1 MTDWTTDDTKENLD
15 IAIVGMSCR
24 FPGAGSTD
32 EFWRNLRDGK
42 ESITLYS
49 NEELE
54 GLGVDAAALR
64 NSSFVKAGSL
74 IPNVD
79 LFDARFFG
87 YSPKEAEILDPQHR
101 IFLECAWEALENAGY
116 DANKY
121 AGLIGVYAGMS
132 LSTYLLYNLL
142 AASSYLVSEDS
153 FQVMLG
159 NDKDFISTRVSY
171 ELNLKGPSIDVQTG
185 CSTSLVAVH
194 LAAQSLISYQCDMAL
209 AGGVSIQVPQR
220 TGYYYQEGGISSPD
234 GHCRA
239 FDAKAEGTIFGS
251 GVGIVVLKRLG
262 DALADNDSIH
272 AIIKGTA
279 INNDGSS
286 KIGYTAPSVE
296 GQSQVISMAQ
306 LIAGIEPET
315 ITYVETHGTGTALGD
330 PIEVRALTRAFQ
342 ASTDK
347 RQFCGIGSV
356 KSNIGHLDAAAGVA
370 SLIKT
375 TLSLKHKLIP
385 PSLHF
390 HSPNPKIDFENSP
403 FYVNAQLARWDSP
416 HSPRR
421 AGVSSFG
428 IGGTNAHVI
437 LEEAPERAAS
447 AQSRQWQLLV
457 LSARTDSALDNATAN
472 LATHLKQNAEVNL
485 ADVAYTL
492 QVGRKAFTHRR
503 AAVCQSPEDAV
514 SVLESAD
521 PQRLITGFEDSSD
534 RQVVFMFPGGG
545 AQYVGMGA
553 GLYASEPVFAKEVD
567 VCCEI
572 LRPWLGY
579 DLRRMIYPDQHLYE
593 QTSQRF
599 NQTSVALPAL
609 FTIEYALAQLW
620 MSWGVRPQVMIGHSM
635 GEYTAACLAGIFSLE
650 DALWLVLNRGKLFE
664 ELDRGAM
671 LSVNMTE
678 QEATEMMSEEL
689 SIAAI
694 NSARQCVVSGREE
707 AIEEYARQLEKS
719 GKEYRRIHIEV
730 AAHSQMVEP
739 ILDRFEEI
747 VAGMK
752 KAEPAIEII
761 SNVTGT
767 WLTEEEAKSAR
778 YWRRQLRETVRFGE
792 GIEELI
798 KEWGRVMV
806 EVGPGQTLSTLVKLG
821 GELGR
826 GEVVINTMR
835 HPYDRQEDE
844 VYLGQALGKVWM
856 SGVDVDWEGY
866 YRPERRKR
874 VELPTYPFERQRY
887 WIEAGEGRTETT
899 ARREQRKG
907 KNKEISEW
915 YYIESWKRSLTAGRK
930 KKKEKEEGGD
940 KGLWLVMDEETGIGE
955 ELVRRMREGGKEVER
970 VRRGGRYEEEEGEGY
985 RLRERERGDYLE
997 MMMRLEERGKKIR
1010 HIVHLWGL
1018 VEGKEREIVEEERF
1032 DEEQRR
1038 VSYSVMYVA
1047 QGLMKEK
1054 ATERVKM
1061 SVVTRGAV
1069 EVESVD
1075 VVEAEKATVLGAS
1088 KVIEQESGNI
1098 EVRVIDIGERES
1110 REKAIEEIETEIEG
1124 EGGEGVVAY
1133 RGGRRNVQEY
1143 KRVKLEGEEEVLRQR
1158 GVYVI
1163 AGGLGG
1169 VGMIIGEY
1177 LAKEM
1182 KGRMVLVGRRGL
1194 PEREEWG
1201 RYEEEEGEESR
1212 ERRLIKRIRRM
1223 EELGGEVIVKRGDVS
1238 REEEMREVIEET
1250 YKRYGELNGV
1260 IYAAG
1265 LAGMEALKLIPEV
1278 DEAEFDRHFQTKVYG
1293 LHALEKALK
1302 GRDLDFCLLMSS
1314 NAAILGGVGSLCY
1327 SAANTYMDAF
1337 AQSHNKRNEGRWI
1350 SANWDG
1356 WLLED
1361 TGRLSSS
1368 YQTSLDQYAMTPDE
1382 SVEAFR
1388 QIVSFAPPGQIIVS
1402 TGDLT
1407 SRLDLWIKGNAQK
1420 GATDAMNGDPDKHHP
1435 RPGLRT
1441 AFVPPS
1447 NETEEIIVKAWQD
1460 LLGINKLGIHDNFFD
1475 LGGNSLIGLKVI
1487 ARLKKDLN
1495 IDLPMVALFEGP
1507 TISALAKVI
1516 NQGSNGG
1523 PAYEDSRS
1531 RGERRRERQGAKL
1544 RALKS

>member
-1 MTDWTTDDTKENLD
+1 
-15 IAIVGMSCR
+15 
-24 FPGAGSTD
+24 
-32 EFWRNLRDGK
+32 
-42 ESITLYS
+42 
-49 NEELE
+49 
-54 GLGVDAAALR
+54 LGVDAAALR
-64 NSSFVKAGSL
+64 NPSFVKAGSL

-101 IFLECAWEALENAGY
+101 IFLECAWEALENSGY
-116 DANKY
+116 DPNKF

-142 AASSYLVSEDS
+142 AASSYLISEDS

-220 TGYYYQEGGISSPD
+220 TGYFYQEGGISSPD

-262 DALADNDSIH
+262 DALADNDSIQ
-272 AIIKGTA
+272 AIIKGSA

-306 LIAGIEPET
+306 LIAGIEAET

-330 PIEVRALTRAFQ
+330 PVEVRALTKAFQ

-390 HSPNPKIDFENSP
+390 NSPNPKIDFENSP
-403 FYVNAQLARWDSP
+403 FYVNAQLAGWDSP

-437 LEEAPERAAS
+437 LEEAPEPAAS
-447 AQSRQWQLLV
+447 APSREWQLLV

-492 QVGRKAFTHRR
+492 QVGRKAFAHRR

-521 PQRLITGFEDSSD
+521 PQRLITGFEDGSD

-553 GLYASEPVFAKEVD
+553 GLYHSEAVFGREVD

-579 DLRRMIYPDQHLYE
+579 DLRRMIYPDQDLYE

-609 FTIEYALAQLW
+609 FTIEYALAKLW

-694 NSARQCVVSGREE
+694 NSARQCVVSGSKA

-767 WLTEEEAKSAR
+767 WLTEEEARSAR

-792 GIEELI
+792 GIEELM

-821 GELGR
+821 GERGR

-844 VYLGQALGKVWM
+844 AYLAQALGKVWM
-856 SGVDVDWEGY
+856 SGVGVDWEGY
-866 YRPERRKR
+866 YKQERRKR

-887 WIEAGEGRTETT
+887 WIEAGEGSRST
-899 ARREQRKG
+899 AGKLEERKG

-915 YYIESWKRSLTAGRK
+915 FYIESWKRSLAEG
-930 KKKEKEEGGD
+930 KKKEEEAEE
-940 KGLWLVMDEETGIGE
+940 GLWLVMDEEGGIGE

-970 VRRGGRYEEEEGEGY
+970 VRRGARYEEEEGEGY
-985 RLRERERGDYLE
+985 RLRESEREDYVKMLR
-997 MMMRLEERGKKIR
+997 RLEERGKKVR
-1010 HIVHLWGL
+1010 HIVHLWGME
-1018 VEGKEREIVEEERF
+1018 EGEESKREEERF
-1032 DEEQRR
+1032 KDEQKRA
-1038 VSYSVMYVA
+1038 SYSVLCVA
-1047 QGLMKEK
+1047 QGMMKAK
-1054 ATERVKM
+1054 AIERVKM
-1061 SVVTRGAV
+1061 SVVTRGAI
-1069 EVESVD
+1069 EVESTDEVR
-1075 VVEAEKATVLGAS
+1075 AEKATVLGTS

-1098 EVRVIDIGERES
+1098 EVRVIDIGVRES
-1110 REKAIEEIETEIEG
+1110 REKAIEEIEREIEG
-1124 EGGEGVVAY
+1124 GGAGIVAY
-1133 RGGRRNVQEY
+1133 RGGRRSVQEY
-1143 KRVKLEGEEEVLRQR
+1143 ERVKLEQEERRLRER

-1163 AGGLGG
+1163 VGGLGG

-1177 LAKEM
+1177 LAKEV
-1182 KGRMVLVGRRGL
+1182 KARMVLVGRRGL

-1201 RYEEEEGEESR
+1201 RYEEEEGGEESR

-1223 EELGGEVIVKRGDVS
+1223 EEAGGEVIVKRGDVS
-1238 REEEMREVIEET
+1238 NEEEMREVIEET

-1260 IYAAG
+1260 LYAAG
-1265 LAGMEALKLIPEV
+1265 VTSGSSLFNQVTDIGPNDFEV
-1278 DEAEFDRHFQTKVYG
+1278 QYQPKVYG
-1293 LHALEKALK
+1293 VYVMERVLR
-1302 GRDLDFCLLMSS
+1302 GRDIDFCLLFSS
-1314 NAAILGGVGSLCY
+1314 NASVLGGLGFVTY
-1327 SAANTYMDAF
+1327 SAANSFLDAF
-1337 AQSHNKRNEGRWI
+1337 ARSQSKKGKVPWI
-1350 SANWDG
+1350 SASWDPWPEETKKYTG
-1356 WLLED
+1356 IQTSMDRYTMTVEESTEAFRRVVTMIPSGHVVVATGDLQARLDVWVKRKLGED
-1361 TGRLSSS
+1361 PQAGSSSSS
-1368 YQTSLDQYAMTPDE
+1368 YSRPNLQNAYL
-1382 SVEAFR
+1382 
-1388 QIVSFAPPGQIIVS
+1388 AP
-1402 TGDLT
+1402 
-1407 SRLDLWIKGNAQK
+1407 R
-1420 GATDAMNGDPDKHHP
+1420 
-1435 RPGLRT
+1435 
-1441 AFVPPS
+1441 
-1447 NETEEIIVKAWQD
+1447 NETEQTVVTMWQNV
-1460 LLGINKLGIHDNFFD
+1460 LGIEKVGINDNFFD
-1475 LGGNSLIGLKVI
+1475 LGGHSLLATRIVAQLRDTFHV
-1487 ARLKKDLN
+1487 
-1495 IDLPMVALFEGP
+1495 DLPLRRLFETP
-1507 TISALAKVI
+1507 TAAGLARSIAELQAEHTDHPDQELLEMLSGLSDDEAEMEIKKI
-1516 NQGSNGG
+1516 AGSG
-1523 PAYEDSRS
+1523 D
-1531 RGERRRERQGAKL
+1531 
-1544 RALKS
+1544 